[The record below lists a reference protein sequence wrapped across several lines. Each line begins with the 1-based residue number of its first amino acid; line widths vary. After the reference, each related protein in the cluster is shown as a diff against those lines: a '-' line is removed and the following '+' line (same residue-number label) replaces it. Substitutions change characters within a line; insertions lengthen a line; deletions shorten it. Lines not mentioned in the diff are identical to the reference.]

1 MKKKFPTLLLSCLPF
16 AFGLA
21 MQVAVMTLLII
32 VAEIFMFV
40 IGPIWFDTNF
50 DPIKDLDTL
59 LANTNFNALIMIA
72 FSVCCTVFFGIWYY
86 KSCGGNFRFSFKRQF
101 HPLQPVGL
109 LFLTP
114 GTQFAASIVISSVAI
129 LFPKWIENYM
139 NMMDEAGMTEMTVL
153 LFIYSVILAPI
164 SEELIFR
171 GVTMRIARKA
181 FPFWAANLIQAVL
194 FGVFHMNIV
203 QGIYAG
209 LFGLVLGI
217 ICEKGGSIYFSI
229 FFHFLFNLW
238 GSTAADWLAIENEP
252 LSGLIIIL
260 GSALGLGLGILF
272 FLKGTNKVA
281 KKRSV

>member
-16 AFGLA
+16 AIGMAL
-21 MQVAVMTLLII
+21 QVAAMTLLMV
-32 VAEIFMFV
+32 VAEIFMFF
-40 IGPIWFDTNF
+40 IGPIFFNTNF
-50 DPIKDLDTL
+50 DPINDLNTL
-59 LANTNFNALIMIA
+59 LLDTNFNALIMIA
-72 FSVCCTVFFGIWYY
+72 FSVSCTVTFGIWYY
-86 KSCGGNFRFSFKRQF
+86 KSCGGNFRFSFKRQL

-114 GTQFAASIVISSVAI
+114 GTQFAASLVISFVAVI
-129 LFPKWIENYM
+129 FPQWMENYM
-139 NMMDEAGMTEMTVL
+139 NMMEEAGMNEMTVL

-194 FGVFHMNIV
+194 FGVFHMNII

-209 LFGLVLGI
+209 LLGLVLGF
-217 ICEKGGSIYFSI
+217 ICEKGGSIYFAI

-238 GSTAADWLAIENEP
+238 GTTAADWLVIENET
-252 LSGLIIIL
+252 LGGLIVIL
-260 GSALGLGLGILF
+260 GTALGLVFGLLF
-272 FLKGTNKVA
+272 FKKGTNKVA
-281 KKRSV
+281 QKSQA

>member
-16 AFGLA
+16 GIA
-21 MQVAVMTLLII
+21 MAIQVAAMMILIV
-32 VAEIFMFV
+32 VAEIFMFI
-40 IGPIWFDTNF
+40 IGPIFLETNF
-50 DPIKDLDTL
+50 DSINDLNTL
-59 LANTNFNALIMIA
+59 LSDTNFNALIMIA
-72 FSVCCTVFFGIWYY
+72 FSVTCTVTFGIWYY

-114 GTQFAASIVISSVAI
+114 GTQFAAGILISFVAYI
-129 LFPKWIENYM
+129 IPSWYENYM

-171 GVTMRIARKA
+171 GVTLRIAKKA
-181 FPFWAANLIQAVL
+181 FPFWAANIIQAVL
-194 FGVFHMNIV
+194 FGVFHMNII

-209 LFGLVLGI
+209 LLGLVLGF
-217 ICEKGGSIYFSI
+217 ICEKGGSIYFAI

-238 GSTAADWLAIENEP
+238 GSTAADWLAIENETI
-252 LSGLIIIL
+252 SGLIVIA
-260 GSALGLGLGILF
+260 GTVLGLLFGILF
-272 FLKGTNKVA
+272 FKKGTNKVA
-281 KKRSV
+281 KRA